1 MSFDIKQ
8 KITRLRL
15 AGNWQGLVAERWPKL
30 FFAPDQLLENP
41 TVIFKSD
48 KGNSTVLKEIGSG
61 NSKSYVVVKKNINRT
76 GVRAFV
82 DFVRY
87 PKSVRNFRLAAI
99 LKLKGLEVA
108 EPVAALWNRQKGS
121 IYITEYI
128 QNSLNLYDIVFGKNK
143 EILANF
149 SIRKTVIK
157 RTAEIVAKLHKS
169 NYWHRDSKA
178 GNFIVYKDNSGEYK
192 IKLIDLD
199 GIKKSI
205 VVREKNCLRTLSR
218 LAETLTRFNTVN
230 FTDLYR
236 GFLCYCSVM
245 GISSVQARKLFYKA
259 EKLTVAT
266 RLLTII
272 ADSYKIKDK

>member
-15 AGNWQGLVAERWPKL
+15 AGNWQGVVAEEWSN
-30 FFAPDQLLENP
+30 FAFDPDRLLENP
-41 TVIFKSD
+41 AVVFKSD
-48 KGNSTVLKEIGSG
+48 KGNITALKEIDNNGG
-61 NSKSYVVVKKNINRT
+61 KNYFVVKKAVRCT
-76 GVRAFV
+76 GRRAFA
-82 DFVRY
+82 DFARS

-245 GISSVQARKLFYKA
+245 GISSVQARNLFYKT